1 MIPMKKCKWPPF
13 RPSENIQLQ
22 FALSYLVIIAIV
34 LLLLNTYPL
43 LASQSLVFQSK
54 QSILTEAQMI
64 ASNLAE
70 LEDLREDGVEQVMSL
85 VGDSRLTRIVVTD
98 TDAKILYDTQKAK
111 EKRKYALFQ
120 ELIQALEGQ
129 DVFHSAFQDDAFR
142 SEAAVPVTYCSTVI
156 GAVYIYEYDSEQA
169 EILLGLQSNLR
180 NITLLVCVFAVLVS
194 VLLSRM
200 VTRRMNDLLA
210 AIHTFQRGDYSHR
223 IQLKGKDQLA
233 KMADEFNHLTERIQE
248 TEELRRRFVAD
259 ASHELKTPLTSIRLL
274 SDSILQ
280 DPGMDPELTREFV
293 TDIGREAERLAR
305 ITEGLLSLA
314 RLDRGLQEQQEVID
328 VSAQVRYA
336 IHLLLPL
343 AECKGI
349 FIRSE
354 LASGCL
360 VQISG
365 DDMSHIANNL
375 IENAIKY
382 NVPEGSVM
390 VQLAIDGEDVV
401 LAVEDTGIG
410 IPAEDRERI
419 FERFYRVDKARSRE
433 AGGTGLGLSIV
444 HDIVLHAGGSIRLEE
459 NSGSGSRFLVTLPL
473 VSEDTP

>member
-1 MIPMKKCKWPPF
+1 MNCIKKFKWLPF

-22 FALSYLVIIAIV
+22 FALSYLVIIIIV

-43 LASQSLVFQSK
+43 LASQNLVFQSK
-54 QSILTEAQMI
+54 QSILTEAKMV

-70 LEDLREDGVEQVMSL
+70 LETLETDGVKQVMTL
-85 VGDSRLTRIVVTD
+85 VGDSNLTRIVVTD
-98 TDAKILYDTQKAK
+98 TDAKILYDTQATKN
-111 EKRKYALFQ
+111 KRQYALFQ
-120 ELIQALEGQ
+120 ELTQALNGQ
-129 DVFHSAFQDDAFR
+129 DVFHSAFQDNAFR

-156 GAVYIYEYDSEQA
+156 GAVYIYEYDKEQA
-169 EILLGLQSNLR
+169 DILLGLQSNLR
-180 NITLLVCVFAVLVS
+180 NISLLVCVFAVLVS
-194 VLLSRM
+194 IILSRM
-200 VTRRMNDLLA
+200 MIYRMNHLLA
-210 AIHTFQRGDYSHR
+210 AIHTFQEGDYSHR
-223 IQLKGKDQLA
+223 IQVRGKDQLA
-233 KMADEFNHLTERIQE
+233 KMAEEFNHLTERIQE

-280 DPGMDPELTREFV
+280 DPDIDPTLTREFV

-314 RLDRGLQEQQEVID
+314 QLDRGTQEQREIID
-328 VSAQVRYA
+328 AAVQIRYA

-343 AECKGI
+343 AESSDVVLH
-349 FIRSE
+349 SE

-360 VQISG
+360 VQISS
-365 DDMSHIANNL
+365 DDLSHIANNL

-382 NVPEGSVM
+382 NIPGGSVW
-390 VQLAIDGEDVV
+390 VRLSIDGEDVV
-401 LAVEDTGIG
+401 FTVEDTGIG
-410 IPAEDRERI
+410 IPAADRDRV

-444 HDIVLHAGGSIRLEE
+444 RDTVLHAGGSIHLEAHPE
-459 NSGSGSRFLVTLPL
+459 GGTRFLVTLPL
-473 VSEDTP
+473 VQEETT

>member
-1 MIPMKKCKWPPF
+1 MKQWKLPRI

-22 FALSYLVIIAIV
+22 FALSYLVIIAVV

-43 LASQSLVFQSK
+43 LASQNLVFQSK

-70 LEDLREDGVEQVMSL
+70 LETLEEDGVKQVMTL
-85 VGDSRLTRIVVTD
+85 VGDGRLTRVVVTD
-98 TDAKILYDTQKAK
+98 TDAKILYDTQQSGK
-111 EKRKYALFQ
+111 KRKYALFQ
-120 ELIQALEGQ
+120 ELIQALDGQ
-129 DVFHSAFQDDAFR
+129 DVFHAAFQDHAFR
-142 SEAAVPVTYCSTVI
+142 CEAAVPVTYCNTII
-156 GAVYIYEYDSEQA
+156 GAVYLYEYDAEQA

-194 VLLSRM
+194 VFLSRM
-200 VTRRMNDLLA
+200 VTQRMNNLLA
-210 AIHTFQRGDYSHR
+210 AIHTFQEGHYDHR

-233 KMADEFNHLTERIQE
+233 KMADEFNHMTERIQE
-248 TEELRRRFVAD
+248 TEEMRRRFVAD

-280 DPGMDPELTREFV
+280 DPDMDPELTREFV

-314 RLDRGLQEQQEVID
+314 RLDRGIQEQRETID

-343 AECKGI
+343 AESKGI
-349 FIRSE
+349 VLHSE

-382 NVPEGSVM
+382 NVPGGSVW
-390 VQLAIDGEDVV
+390 VRLGLDGEDVV
-401 LAVEDTGIG
+401 FTVEDTGIG
-410 IPAEDRERI
+410 IPTEDREKV

-444 HDIVLHAGGSIRLEE
+444 HDIVLRAGGSIRLEE
-459 NSGSGSRFLVTLPL
+459 RSGGGSRFQVTLPL
-473 VSEDTP
+473 AEEAVS

>member
-1 MIPMKKCKWPPF
+1 MKKCKWPPF

-305 ITEGLLSLA
+305 ITEGLLSP
-314 RLDRGLQEQQEVID
+314 
-328 VSAQVRYA
+328 VSYT
-336 IHLLLPL
+336 HL
-343 AECKGI
+343 
-349 FIRSE
+349 
-354 LASGCL
+354 
-360 VQISG
+360 
-365 DDMSHIANNL
+365 
-375 IENAIKY
+375 
-382 NVPEGSVM
+382 
-390 VQLAIDGEDVV
+390 
-401 LAVEDTGIG
+401 
-410 IPAEDRERI
+410 
-419 FERFYRVDKARSRE
+419 
-433 AGGTGLGLSIV
+433 
-444 HDIVLHAGGSIRLEE
+444 
-459 NSGSGSRFLVTLPL
+459 TLP
-473 VSEDTP
+473 TIA